1 MIIIIFLHNFFC
13 VYYFFFYAQFFHE
26 WWVVKI
32 IFHILILLLFNSFFN
47 FDISY
52 SFNTS
57 MAKWLIVR
65 LRSKWLGVRIPLLSL
80 KLQIFRL
87 HRARSSLICRQT
99 MEYGFT
105 LKLVRDVIITYSQD
119 LFTQLRPSGIIW
131 DKISLH
137 FIRIKFLN
145 VGTVWIFLS
154 LLFVAVVSFYFGIKQ
169 LQCKTNT
176 IPVYICYSWFNS
188 WLLLFLILYSCY
200 LLFLLVI
207 LVILIF
213 DPYTRVYLLFL
224 LWCGYIFP
232 SINKP
237 DIDITTI
244 Y

>member
-1 MIIIIFLHNFFC
+1 MF
-13 VYYFFFYAQFFHE
+13 VYEVNGWGFESRCCHLNLRYAAYIEQE
-26 WWVVKI
+26 VPWYSGKRWSVDSLWNLYV
-32 IFHILILLLFNSFFN
+32 
-47 FDISY
+47 DI
-52 SFNTS
+52 
-57 MAKWLIVR
+57 
-65 LRSKWLGVRIPLLSL
+65 
-80 KLQIFRL
+80 
-87 HRARSSLICRQT
+87 
-99 MEYGFT
+99 
-105 LKLVRDVIITYSQD
+105 IITYSQD

-137 FIRIKFLN
+137 FIRIRFLN
-145 VGTVWIFLS
+145 VGTVCIFLS

-213 DPYTRVYLLFL
+213 DPYTRVYWLFL
-224 LWCGYIFP
+224 IWCGYIFP

-237 DIDITTI
+237 DIEITTI